1 MLVDAITKP
10 SAGHKWNIARP
21 GGHFPRGSTKT
32 LSSKDKD
39 KVVGVGQGQYKDKEY
54 EVFSIKYKE
63 WVVTNI
69 RIKSE

>member
-1 MLVDAITKP
+1 MGYAT
-10 SAGHKWNIARP
+10 S
-21 GGHFPRGSTKT
+21 RGSTKS

-54 EVFSIKYKE
+54 KVSRIKYKQ

-69 RIKSE
+69 RIKLE

>member
-1 MLVDAITKP
+1 MESEEHRAQVTYDAAET
-10 SAGHKWNIARP
+10 
-21 GGHFPRGSTKT
+21 RGSTKSS
-32 LSSKDKD
+32 SSKDKD

-54 EVFSIKYKE
+54 KVFSIKYKE

>member
-1 MLVDAITKP
+1 MSSCCSLPLI
-10 SAGHKWNIARP
+10 
-21 GGHFPRGSTKT
+21 PRGSTKT

-54 EVFSIKYKE
+54 KVFSIKYKE